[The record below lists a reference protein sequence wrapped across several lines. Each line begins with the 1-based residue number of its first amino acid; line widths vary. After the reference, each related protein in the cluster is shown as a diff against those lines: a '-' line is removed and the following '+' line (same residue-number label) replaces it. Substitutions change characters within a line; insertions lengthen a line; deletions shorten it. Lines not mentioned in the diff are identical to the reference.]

1 MDQKHRY
8 GKKNII
14 PITMNAKNNFIKK
27 ILKFFSTEDKNNLR
41 ESIQGAIEESSKNG
55 HDNSN
60 LTNKEKTI
68 LENILTINKL
78 KASDIMVPRAEIIS
92 ASYQSNYDDLILI
105 INKES
110 HSRIP
115 IYRKDLDDVIG
126 MVHIK
131 DLIKF
136 ISSSSKEE
144 FQIKNIMKDILFVPP
159 SMPVLNILLKMQST
173 KLHMALV
180 IDEHGGTDGLVTIED
195 LVEEIVGEIQD
206 EHDNEE
212 IIDFKKIDDKTFVA
226 DAKMEVNDFIQRTK
240 MDFNSDKVDT
250 LGGYVF
256 SLINRVPHKG
266 EIIKTEDKKY
276 AFEIIDADP
285 RKIKVLKIYYS

>member
-1 MDQKHRY
+1 
-8 GKKNII
+8 
-14 PITMNAKNNFIKK
+14 MNSKNNFIKK

-55 HDNSN
+55 YDNSN

-256 SLINRVPHKG
+256 FLN
-266 EIIKTEDKKY
+266 
-276 AFEIIDADP
+276 
-285 RKIKVLKIYYS
+285 

>member
-1 MDQKHRY
+1 MSS
-8 GKKNII
+8 
-14 PITMNAKNNFIKK
+14 KNNFLKK
-27 ILKFFSTEDKNNLR
+27 ILKIFSSEDKNNLR

-55 HDNSN
+55 HENSN
-60 LTNKEKTI
+60 LSYKEKTI

-92 ASYQSNYDDLILI
+92 ASYQSNYDDLIVI

-136 ISSSSKEE
+136 ISSNSKEQ
-144 FQIKNIMKDILFVPP
+144 FQIKDIIKDILFVPP

-212 IIDFKKIDDKTFVA
+212 VIDFKKIDDKTFVA
-226 DAKMEVNDFIQRTK
+226 DAKMEVSDFIKRTN

-276 AFEIIDADP
+276 AFEIVDADP

>member
-1 MDQKHRY
+1 MSS
-8 GKKNII
+8 
-14 PITMNAKNNFIKK
+14 KNNFLKK
-27 ILKFFSTEDKNNLR
+27 ILKIFSSEDKNNLR

-60 LTNKEKTI
+60 LSYKEKTI

-92 ASYQSNYDDLILI
+92 ASYQSNYDDLIVI

-136 ISSSSKEE
+136 ISSNSKEQ
-144 FQIKNIMKDILFVPP
+144 FQIKDIIKDILFVPP

-212 IIDFKKIDDKTFVA
+212 VIDFKKIDDKTFVA
-226 DAKMEVNDFIQRTK
+226 DAKMEVSDFIKRTN

-276 AFEIIDADP
+276 AFEIVDADP
-285 RKIKVLKIYYS
+285 RKIKVLKIYYP

>member
-1 MDQKHRY
+1 MSS
-8 GKKNII
+8 
-14 PITMNAKNNFIKK
+14 KNNFLKK
-27 ILKFFSTEDKNNLR
+27 ILKIFSSEDKNNLR

-60 LTNKEKTI
+60 LSYKEKTI

-92 ASYQSNYDDLILI
+92 ASYQSNYDDLIVI

-136 ISSSSKEE
+136 ISNNSKEQ
-144 FQIKNIMKDILFVPP
+144 FQIKDIIKDILFVPP

-212 IIDFKKIDDKTFVA
+212 VIDFKKIDDKTFVA
-226 DAKMEVNDFIQRTK
+226 DAKMEVSDFIKRTN

-276 AFEIIDADP
+276 AFEIVDADP

>member
-1 MDQKHRY
+1 
-8 GKKNII
+8 
-14 PITMNAKNNFIKK
+14 MNSKSNFIKK
-27 ILKFFSTEDKNNLR
+27 IFKFFSTEDKNNLR

-285 RKIKVLKIYYS
+285 RKIKVLKIYYC

>member
-1 MDQKHRY
+1 
-8 GKKNII
+8 
-14 PITMNAKNNFIKK
+14 MNSKNNFIKK
-27 ILKFFSTEDKNNLR
+27 ILKFFSIEDKNNLR

-92 ASYQSNYDDLILI
+92 ANYQSNYDDLISI

-136 ISSSSKEE
+136 ISSSSKQE

-285 RKIKVLKIYYS
+285 RKIKVLKIYYC

>member
-1 MDQKHRY
+1 MSS
-8 GKKNII
+8 
-14 PITMNAKNNFIKK
+14 KNNFLKK
-27 ILKFFSTEDKNNLR
+27 IFKIFSSEDKNNLR

-60 LTNKEKTI
+60 LSYKEKTI

-92 ASYQSNYDDLILI
+92 ASYQSNYDDLIVI

-136 ISSSSKEE
+136 ISSNSKEQ
-144 FQIKNIMKDILFVPP
+144 FQIKDIIKDILFVPP

-212 IIDFKKIDDKTFVA
+212 VIDFKKIDDKTFVA
-226 DAKMEVNDFIQRTK
+226 DAKMEVSDFIKRTN

-276 AFEIIDADP
+276 AFEIVDADP

>member
-1 MDQKHRY
+1 MSS
-8 GKKNII
+8 
-14 PITMNAKNNFIKK
+14 KNNFLKK
-27 ILKFFSTEDKNNLR
+27 ILKIFSSEDKNNLR

-60 LTNKEKTI
+60 LSYKEKTI

-92 ASYQSNYDDLILI
+92 ASYQSNYDDLIVI

-136 ISSSSKEE
+136 ISSNSKEQ
-144 FQIKNIMKDILFVPP
+144 FQIKDIIKDILFVPP

-212 IIDFKKIDDKTFVA
+212 VIDFKKIDDKTFVA
-226 DAKMEVNDFIQRTK
+226 DAKMEVSDFIKRTS
-240 MDFNSDKVDT
+240 MDFNSDKVDS

-276 AFEIIDADP
+276 AFEIVDADP

>member
-1 MDQKHRY
+1 
-8 GKKNII
+8 
-14 PITMNAKNNFIKK
+14 
-27 ILKFFSTEDKNNLR
+27 
-41 ESIQGAIEESSKNG
+41 
-55 HDNSN
+55 
-60 LTNKEKTI
+60 
-68 LENILTINKL
+68 
-78 KASDIMVPRAEIIS
+78 MVPRAEIIS
-92 ASYQSNYDDLILI
+92 ASYQSNYDDLIVI

-136 ISSSSKEE
+136 ISSNSKEQ
-144 FQIKNIMKDILFVPP
+144 FQIKDIIKDILFVPP

-212 IIDFKKIDDKTFVA
+212 VIDFKKIDDKTFVA
-226 DAKMEVNDFIQRTK
+226 DAKMEVSEFIKRTN

-276 AFEIIDADP
+276 AFEIVDADP

>member
-1 MDQKHRY
+1 
-8 GKKNII
+8 
-14 PITMNAKNNFIKK
+14 MNFKNNFIKK

-92 ASYQSNYDDLILI
+92 TSYQSNYDDLILI
-105 INKES
+105 INKQS

-136 ISSSSKEE
+136 ISSSSKQE

-206 EHDNEE
+206 EHDNDE

-240 MDFNSDKVDT
+240 MDFNSEKVDT